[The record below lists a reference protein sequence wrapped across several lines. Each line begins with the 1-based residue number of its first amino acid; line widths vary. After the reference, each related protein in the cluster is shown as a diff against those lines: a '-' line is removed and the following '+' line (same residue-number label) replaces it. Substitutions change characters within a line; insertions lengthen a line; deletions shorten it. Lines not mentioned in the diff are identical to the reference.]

1 MDLQLLR
8 EFIVLAERLNFS
20 EAAKQLFIAQPVL
33 SRHIAG
39 LERQLGVQLLTRNKH
54 SVQLTE
60 VGKLLLNESHALLDR
75 YKETLQKIHMTT
87 SGLTGSLN
95 LGYLEAPVKKF
106 LAPLAVRFNDV
117 NPKIQLHLFSFDFI
131 GHLNHA
137 LKRNEIDIAFTLSL
151 ALSKDLS
158 KTDGLSWQ
166 KVYSDVMCVV
176 VRHDHPL
183 VSEKSINLAN
193 LAHEPLIMLIQDN
206 FREGYEQTLAFYESR
221 GFTPNVVKKTSR
233 LDTLLMLVEM
243 GSGIT
248 ILPRHIQIYANSTV
262 KFIEL
267 EGDDTRLDVIVAWKT
282 ANSNPTI
289 FPFLKEVDEASKNYH
304 L

>member
-39 LERQLGVQLLTRNKH
+39 LERQLGVQLFTRNKH

-60 VGKLLLNESHALLDR
+60 VGKLLLKESHALLDR
-75 YKETLQKIHMTT
+75 YKETLQKIHMTI

-95 LGYLEAPVKKF
+95 IGYLEASVKKF

-117 NPKIQLHLFSFDFI
+117 NPKIQLHLFSFDFL
-131 GHLNHA
+131 GHLNQA
-137 LKRNEIDIAFTLSL
+137 LKSNEIDIGFTLSL
-151 ALSKDLS
+151 GLSKDLS
-158 KTDGLSWQ
+158 NSDGLSWQ
-166 KVYSDVMCVV
+166 KVYSDVMCAV

-183 VSEKSINLAN
+183 VSENSIKIAN
-193 LAHEPLIMLIQDN
+193 LAHEPLIMLIDN
-206 FREGYEQTLAFYESR
+206 FREGFEQTLALFESR
-221 GFTPNVVKKTSR
+221 GFTPNIVQKTSR
-233 LDTLLMLVEM
+233 LDIILMLVEM
-243 GSGIT
+243 GLGIT
-248 ILPRHIQIYANSTV
+248 ILPRHVQIYANSTV

-267 EGDDTRLDVIVAWKT
+267 EKGNDTRIDVIVAWKT
-282 ANSNPTI
+282 ANFNPAI
-289 FPFLKEVDEASKNYH
+289 LPFLKEVEDASKNFH